1 MTRRVPGR
9 ERGSLAQRI
18 FAGLTGFSVL
28 AMVIFA
34 VAAISMFY
42 SSYESDAEYQ
52 LVNQVRQTAS
62 QLEGKS
68 VKEEITYLQSVP
80 WSGLRCTL
88 IKQDG
93 TVMYDNQVDVSQLGN
108 HSDRTEFKQARAN
121 GESSV
126 LRYSDTLGEDTIYA
140 AERLTDGNV
149 IRLAETRH
157 SLISF
162 LEDMLPSLLLAA
174 LLIVVV
180 GFGLSRVLTRRIMRP
195 IDRMDL
201 SNPLSNDIYVEM
213 RPLMQRISDQQNQL
227 RKQNEELEAAVETRR
242 EFSANV
248 SHEMKTP
255 LQVISGYSELMQA
268 GMVSQAD
275 TAKFA
280 GLIHSEAESM
290 RALIDDV
297 LTLSRLDE
305 SALGQAEISDVDLV
319 WVAQQVAE
327 RLKAVAD
334 ERQVTVE
341 LEPTDGPIRVHGAE
355 TLLEETFYNLI
366 DNAIRY
372 NHPGGKVTVAFRSE
386 ERDGGKRAIF
396 TVSDTGPGIP
406 PEMRERV
413 FERFYRL
420 EEGRSRET
428 GGTGLGLAIVK
439 HAVQRYDGSVTIKDA
454 PGGGSEF
461 VVDLPAAT

>member
-1 MTRRVPGR
+1 MPGHVPGR
-9 ERGSLAQRI
+9 ERGSLARHI
-18 FAGLTGFSVL
+18 FAGLTGFSIL
-28 AMVIFA
+28 AMVVFA

-42 SSYESDAEYQ
+42 NSYETDAENQ
-52 LVNQVRQTAS
+52 LLGQVRQTAS
-62 QLEGKS
+62 QLDGKTA
-68 VKEEITYLQSVP
+68 KEQKAYLESVP

-88 IKQDG
+88 IEKDG
-93 TVMYDNQVDVSQLGN
+93 TVSYDNQVDVSQLGN
-108 HSDRTEFKQARAN
+108 HSDRTEFKQAEEN
-121 GESSV
+121 GESSI
-126 LRYSDTLGEDTIYA
+126 LRYSDTLGQQTIYA
-140 AERLTDGNV
+140 AERLTDGSV
-149 IRLAETRH
+149 VRLAETRH
-157 SLISF
+157 SLLSF
-162 LEDMLPSLLLAA
+162 LEGMLPSLLLAA
-174 LLIVVV
+174 ALIVAV
-180 GFGLSRVLTRRIMRP
+180 GFGLSRVLTRHIMRP

-201 SNPLSNDIYVEM
+201 SNPLNNDIYVEM

-227 RKQNEELEAAVETRR
+227 RRQNKELEAAVETRR

-268 GMVSQAD
+268 GIVSQQD

-319 WVAQQVAE
+319 WVAQQVAD

-341 LEPTDGPIRVHGAE
+341 LEPADEPIRVRGAE

-372 NHPGGKVTVAFRSE
+372 NHPGGKVKVSFRTL
-386 ERDGGKRAIF
+386 ERDGSNRVEF

-439 HAVQRYDGSVTIKDA
+439 HTVQRYDGTVTIKDA
-454 PGGGSEF
+454 PGGGSAF
-461 VVDLPAAT
+461 VVDLPAAS